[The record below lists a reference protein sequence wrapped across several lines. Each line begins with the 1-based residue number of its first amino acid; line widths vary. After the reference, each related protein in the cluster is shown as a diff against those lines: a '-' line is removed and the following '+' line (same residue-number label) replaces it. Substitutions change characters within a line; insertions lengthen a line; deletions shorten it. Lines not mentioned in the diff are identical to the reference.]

1 MTFRETPLPGAFLIE
16 VEPFSD
22 ERGLFARTY
31 DRDEFESRG
40 LNPEIAQVSTSY
52 NRRRGTLRGLHFQL
66 PPHEEA
72 KLVRVTSGAVYD
84 VLLDLRPE
92 SETYLRWWAA
102 ELSVENRHMVYIP
115 EGLAHGF
122 LTLTDDTEIHYQI
135 STPFT
140 AEAYAGVRYDDP
152 AFGIVWPD
160 VGELIISEKDR
171 TLPDFETS
179 PQLTALRR

>member
-1 MTFRETPLPGAFLIE
+1 MIFRETPLPGAYLIE

-22 ERGLFARTY
+22 DRGLFARTY
-31 DRDEFESRG
+31 DRDEFEARG

-52 NRRRGTLRGLHFQL
+52 NRRRGTLRGLHFQR

-72 KLVRVTSGAVYD
+72 KLVRITRGAVYD
-84 VLLDLRPE
+84 VLVDLRRD
-92 SETYLRWWAA
+92 SQTFRRWWAT
-102 ELSVENRHMVYIP
+102 ELSLENRRMVYIP

-122 LTLTDDTEIHYQI
+122 LTLADDTEVHYQI

-152 AFGIVWPD
+152 AFGIEWPD
-160 VGELIISEKDR
+160 VGELIISEKDL
-171 TLPDFETS
+171 TLPDFEDS
-179 PQLTALRR
+179 PQPTSLRR